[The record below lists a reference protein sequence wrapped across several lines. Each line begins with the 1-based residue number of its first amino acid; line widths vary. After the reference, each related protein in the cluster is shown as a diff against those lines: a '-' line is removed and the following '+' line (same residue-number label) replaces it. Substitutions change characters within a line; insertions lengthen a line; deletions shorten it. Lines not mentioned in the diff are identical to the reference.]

1 MSDQISLHSLFDPV
15 RLKNRTIDSIRVTAQ
30 LIVGNSSFIMSKL
43 TIAANLVATIE
54 YDTEMISYQPL
65 NSKFYYI

>member
-1 MSDQISLHSLFDPV
+1 
-15 RLKNRTIDSIRVTAQ
+15 
-30 LIVGNSSFIMSKL
+30 MSKL

-54 YDTEMISYQPL
+54 YDEERFSYQSL